1 MTSYDD
7 VSKHTPMM
15 QQWASIKKQHPSA
28 LLLFRM
34 GDFYEMFFEDA
45 QRVAKLLD
53 VTLTY
58 RGESGGQRIPMAG
71 VPYHAIEQYLARLVR
86 LGVACVLAEQF
97 GEPGKGLLVRKVTR
111 VITPGT
117 VTESEWIGEKDDS
130 FVAAA
135 YPVEDKG
142 WAVGWLNLSSGT
154 FRVWTEIA
162 DLADALQRIQP
173 TEVVYPSNCADA
185 FLSEDPRCRAVDS
198 TWFAKGFGANILGQA
213 FQGATPS
220 ALGWTDAHAALY
232 PVGALLQYVMETQN
246 VIPSHLGWPSLESPE
261 RFISIDGST
270 RKNLELVYGLQGG
283 VAKTL
288 WGALDDCSTSAG
300 SRMLKR
306 WICSPENSQHEAQTR
321 LDAVESLQNCP
332 DTTWLDSL
340 KWCGDTERVVA
351 RLGLQTAKPK
361 DLVALRTAL
370 AQLDTLRVGLSM
382 HGAGVQRLESLS
394 RMLEAPDDI
403 GQLLTSYLMVDPRTQ
418 LRDGGVIADG
428 VDTELDEC
436 RALTVNVDGVLR
448 TMEQQERDATG
459 ITTLR
464 IEYNRNSGY
473 AIEVTKSHIDKVPM
487 HYQRK
492 QTLKNVE
499 RYTTAALRDF
509 ENKAL
514 TAADRAL
521 KREKALY
528 EELLRKMQP
537 HVTWLVSMSQAL
549 SQLDVLF
556 CFARQATQW
565 KYVRPVFDENPQV
578 TIIDGR
584 HPVVERHAKTFVANT
599 VALGASH
606 RTYVIT
612 GPNMGGKSTFM
623 RQTALIA
630 LMAYMG
636 CPVPA
641 KSVVLGPMDAI
652 CTRIGASDDV
662 ASGRSTFMVE
672 MQEAASIV
680 DAATPRTLAILDEIG
695 RGTSS
700 LEGSALAQAVLE
712 RLHTGNRSMVMF
724 ATHYR
729 EVAQSLQS
737 VPNMS
742 FVRAQTDDQ
751 PGEIIFTHRMVAG
764 IADSSYG
771 IHVAMMAGLP
781 NDVIARAHNL
791 VEEQRAAHVSDASST
806 PWQML
811 ATLDLSEYSPK
822 ELWAYLHELQ
832 NTGKNQ

>member
-1 MTSYDD
+1 MPSYDEI
-7 VSKHTPMM
+7 SLHTPMM
-15 QQWASIKKQHPSA
+15 QQWAAIKKQHPSS

-53 VTLTY
+53 ITLTY
-58 RGESGGQRIPMAG
+58 RGESAGMPVPMAG

-97 GEPGKGLLVRKVTR
+97 GEPGKGLMVRKVTR
-111 VITPGT
+111 IITPGT

-135 YPVEDKG
+135 YPVEGKG
-142 WAVGWLNLSSGT
+142 WTLGWVNLSSGT
-154 FRVWTEIA
+154 FRVWVGIA
-162 DLADALQRIQP
+162 NLADALQRVQP
-173 TEVVYPSNCADA
+173 TEVIYPVNCTDP

-213 FQGATPS
+213 FQGATP
-220 ALGWTDAHAALY
+220 AGLGWDDAHAALY
-232 PVGALLQYVMETQN
+232 PVGALLQYVLETQN
-246 VIPSHLGWPSLESPE
+246 IIPSHLGWPSLENPE
-261 RFISIDGST
+261 RLISIDGST
-270 RKNLELVYGLQGG
+270 RKNLELVQGLQGG
-283 VAKTL
+283 TAKTL
-288 WGALDDCSTSAG
+288 WGALDECFTSSG
-300 SRMLKR
+300 SRLLKR
-306 WICSPENSQHEAQTR
+306 WICFPENSQHEAQTR
-321 LDAVESLQNCP
+321 LDAVQVLQACP
-332 DTTWLDSL
+332 DTTWLDCL

-351 RLGLQTAKPK
+351 RVGIQTAKPK

-370 AQLDTLRVGLSM
+370 AQLDTLRVGLAL
-382 HGAGVQRLESLS
+382 HGKDVQRLDSLARS
-394 RMLEAPDDI
+394 LEAPVEI
-403 GQLLTSYLMVDPRTQ
+403 GELLRSYLLTDPRTMV
-418 LRDGGVIADG
+418 RDGGVIADG

-436 RALTVNVDGVLR
+436 RALTANADGVLR
-448 TMEQQERDATG
+448 TMEQQERDSTG
-459 ITTLR
+459 IATLR

-473 AIEVTKSHIDKVPM
+473 AIEVTKSQIDKVPM

-521 KREKALY
+521 KREKFLY

-549 SQLDVLF
+549 EQLDVLF
-556 CFARQATQW
+556 CFARQAAAWNYT
-565 KYVRPVFDENPQV
+565 RPVFESAPQV
-578 TIIDGR
+578 TIVEGR
-584 HPVVERHAKTFVANT
+584 HPVVERHTKSFVANT
-599 VALGASH
+599 VELGTNQ

-641 KSVVLGPMDAI
+641 ASVVLGPMDAI
-652 CTRIGASDDV
+652 CPRIGASDDV

-672 MQEAASIV
+672 MQEAAAIV
-680 DAATPRTLAILDEIG
+680 AAATPRTLAILDEIG

-700 LEGSALAQAVLE
+700 LEGSALAQSVLE
-712 RLHTGNRSMVMF
+712 RLHTGNRAMVMF

-737 VPNMS
+737 VPNMA
-742 FVRAQTDDQ
+742 FVRAYTDDQ
-751 PGEIIFTHRMVAG
+751 PGEIVFTHRLVPG

-791 VEEQRAAHVSDASST
+791 VQAQRDAHVSDASST

-822 ELWAYLHELQ
+822 ELWAYLHDLQ
-832 NTGKNQ
+832 NKGKTQ

>member
-45 QRVAKLLD
+45 QRVSKLLD

-58 RGESGGQRIPMAG
+58 RGESGGHRVPMAG

-97 GEPGKGLLVRKVTR
+97 GEPGKGLMVRKVTR
-111 VITPGT
+111 IITPGT

-130 FVAAA
+130 FVAAV
-135 YPVEDKG
+135 YPVENKG
-142 WAVGWLNLSSGT
+142 WSVGWLNLSSGV
-154 FRVWTEIA
+154 FRVWTDIV

-173 TEVVYPSNCADA
+173 TEVVYPLNCVDP
-185 FLSEDPRCRAVDS
+185 FLSQDPRCRAVDS
-198 TWFAKGFGANILGQA
+198 TWFAKGFGATILGQA

-232 PVGALLQYVMETQN
+232 PVGALLQYVLETQN
-246 VIPSHLGWPSLESPE
+246 VIPSHLGWPSLENPE
-261 RFISIDGST
+261 RFISIDAST
-270 RKNLELVYGLQGG
+270 RKNLELVQGLQGG
-283 VAKTL
+283 VTKTL
-288 WGALDDCSTSAG
+288 WGALDDCSTSSG
-300 SRMLKR
+300 SRLLKR
-306 WICSPENSQHEAQTR
+306 WICTPENSQYEASTR
-321 LDAVESLQNCP
+321 LDAVAALQASP
-332 DTTWLDSL
+332 DTTWLDCL

-370 AQLDTLRVGLSM
+370 AQLDTLRVGLSL
-382 HGAGVQRLESLS
+382 HGADVQRLESLS
-394 RMLEAPDDI
+394 RMLEAPADI
-403 GQLLTSYLMVDPRTQ
+403 GALLTSYLLVDPRTQ

-428 VDTELDEC
+428 ADAELDEC
-436 RALTVNVDGVLR
+436 RALVLNADGVLR
-448 TMEQQERDATG
+448 TMEQQERDSTG
-459 ITTLR
+459 IATLR

-473 AIEVTKSHIDKVPM
+473 AIEVTKSQIDKVPL

-521 KREKALY
+521 KREKVLY
-528 EELLRKMQP
+528 EELLRKLQP
-537 HVTWLVSMSQAL
+537 HVTWLVAMSQAL

-556 CFARQATQW
+556 CFSRQATQW
-565 KYVRPVFDENPQV
+565 NYVRPTFDAQPQV
-578 TIIDGR
+578 TIVEGR
-584 HPVVERHAKTFVANT
+584 HPVVERHAPGFVANT
-599 VALGASH
+599 VNLDAQQ

-630 LMAYMG
+630 LMGYMG

-662 ASGRSTFMVE
+662 SSGRSTFMVE
-672 MQEAASIV
+672 MQEASSIV
-680 DAATPRTLAILDEIG
+680 AGATPRTLAILDEIG

-712 RLHTGNRSMVMF
+712 RLHTGNKAMVMF

-729 EVAQSLQS
+729 EVAQSLQN
-737 VPNMS
+737 VPSMA
-742 FVRAQTDDQ
+742 FVRACTDDR
-751 PGEIIFTHRMVAG
+751 PGEIVFTHRMVDG

-781 NDVIARAHNL
+781 NDVIARAHDL
-791 VEEQRAAHVSDASST
+791 VQAQRASVITDTSST

-811 ATLDLSEYSPK
+811 ATMDLSEYSPK

-832 NTGKNQ
+832 NKGNIQ

>member
-1 MTSYDD
+1 
-7 VSKHTPMM
+7 MM

-45 QRVAKLLD
+45 QRVSKLLD

-58 RGESGGQRIPMAG
+58 RGESGGSRVPMAG

-97 GEPGKGLLVRKVTR
+97 GEPGKGLMVRKVTR
-111 VITPGT
+111 IITPGT

-135 YPVEDKG
+135 YPVENKG
-142 WAVGWLNLSSGT
+142 WSVGWLNLSSGV
-154 FRVWTEIA
+154 FRVWTDIV

-173 TEVVYPSNCADA
+173 TEVVYPLNCADP
-185 FLSEDPRCRAVDS
+185 FLAQDPRCRAVDS
-198 TWFAKGFGANILGQA
+198 TWFAKGFGATILGQA

-220 ALGWTDAHAALY
+220 ALGWNDAHAALY
-232 PVGALLQYVMETQN
+232 PVGALLQYVLETQN
-246 VIPSHLGWPSLESPE
+246 VIPSHLGWPSLENPE
-261 RFISIDGST
+261 RFISIDAST
-270 RKNLELVYGLQGG
+270 RKNLELVQGLQGG

-300 SRMLKR
+300 SRLLKR
-306 WICSPENSQHEAQTR
+306 WICSPENSQYEATTR
-321 LDAVESLQNCP
+321 LDAVVALQSSL
-332 DTTWLDSL
+332 DTTWLDCL

-370 AQLDTLRVGLSM
+370 AQLDTLRVGLSL
-382 HGAGVQRLESLS
+382 HGANIQRLESLG
-394 RMLEAPDDI
+394 RMLEAPPEI
-403 GQLLTSYLMVDPRTQ
+403 EALLTSYLLADPRTQ

-428 VDTELDEC
+428 ADPELDEC
-436 RALTVNVDGVLR
+436 RALVLNADGVLR
-448 TMEQQERDATG
+448 TMEQQERDSTG
-459 ITTLR
+459 IATLR

-473 AIEVTKSHIDKVPM
+473 AIEVTKSQIDKVPL

-521 KREKALY
+521 KREKVLY
-528 EELLRKMQP
+528 EELLRKLQP
-537 HVTWLVSMSQAL
+537 HVTWLVAMSQAL

-556 CFARQATQW
+556 CFSRQATQW
-565 KYVRPVFDENPQV
+565 NYVRPTFDAQPQV
-578 TIIDGR
+578 NIVDGR
-584 HPVVERHAKTFVANT
+584 HPVVERHVPNFVTNT
-599 VALGASH
+599 VALGTQQ

-662 ASGRSTFMVE
+662 SSGRSTFMVE

-680 DAATPRTLAILDEIG
+680 AQATPRTLSILDEIG

-712 RLHTGNRSMVMF
+712 RLHTGNRAMVMF

-729 EVAQSLQS
+729 EVAQSLES
-737 VPNMS
+737 VPNMA
-742 FVRAQTDDQ
+742 FVRAWTDDK
-751 PGEIIFTHRMVAG
+751 PGEIVFTHRMVDG

-781 NDVIARAHNL
+781 NDVIARAHDL
-791 VEEQRAAHVSDASST
+791 VQEQRAGAVTDASST

-811 ATLDLSEYSPK
+811 ATMDLSEYSPK

-832 NTGKNQ
+832 NKGNTQ